1 MRYITLQRAM
11 VRSRRDKIWRWRCQW
26 CFISVVAVALV
37 LYNAAANIW
46 LLHPSC
52 AQSGPTSRPAPTA
65 PTAHS
70 PPPTEPPCEPCLEA
84 APSAAADDDP
94 IGRLDL
100 RLGRWDGSR
109 SYRLFDYATLGD
121 VYAEVSASRR
131 VCLATQSSIERLHE
145 LMRIAAHWSGPMSV
159 AVFVAG
165 DELRLLRAF
174 ATWLLRCRP
183 EIYGRLAL
191 HAATPA
197 ERPGTQGAAPSWA
210 RDCDAKPLPPAERR
224 ADTVAWRARH
234 PYPQNHLRNL
244 ARRNCHTPYVFLVDV
259 DIVPSRGMAEAL
271 DAFLARAPKCP
282 LCAYVVPTYE
292 LDKRVAEFPA
302 NKSEL
307 LRLSKNKLAIPFHRK
322 VFIYNQYASNF
333 SRWEAS
339 GGNESCE
346 THVSHDVTNFELL
359 YEPFYVATD
368 AVPAHDERFLGYG
381 FTRNTQVYEMFLIG
395 YQFRVLSPIFTIHWG
410 LQARRSRPLWREKQ
424 NEKNRKHFETFK
436 RELFARYRTD
446 PLHLLRRPPQ
456 RKA

>member
-1 MRYITLQRAM
+1 MILQ
-11 VRSRRDKIWRWRCQW
+11 WRWRCQW
-26 CFISVVAVALV
+26 CFISVIAVALV

-46 LLHPSC
+46 LLQPSC
-52 AQSGPTSRPAPTA
+52 AQLGPTSRPAPTA
-65 PTAHS
+65 PTANS
-70 PPPTEPPCEPCLEA
+70 PAPSEPACEPCLDT

-94 IGRLDL
+94 IARLDL

-109 SYRLFDYATLGD
+109 SYRLFDYATVGD
-121 VYAEVSASRR
+121 MYAEVSANRR

-174 ATWLLRCRP
+174 ATWLFRCQP
-183 EIYGRLAL
+183 EIYSRLVL
-191 HAATPA
+191 HVATPA
-197 ERPGTQGAAPSWA
+197 ERPGTQGTVPSWA
-210 RDCDAKPLPPAERR
+210 RDCDARPLPPAERR

-271 DAFLARAPKCP
+271 DTFLSKAPKCP

-333 SRWEAS
+333 SR
-339 GGNESCE
+339 
-346 THVSHDVTNFELL
+346 
-359 YEPFYVATD
+359 
-368 AVPAHDERFLGYG
+368 
-381 FTRNTQVYEMFLIG
+381 
-395 YQFRVLSPIFTIHWG
+395 
-410 LQARRSRPLWREKQ
+410 
-424 NEKNRKHFETFK
+424 
-436 RELFARYRTD
+436 
-446 PLHLLRRPPQ
+446 
-456 RKA
+456 

>member
-1 MRYITLQRAM
+1 MEYLLPTRPMAKL
-11 VRSRRDKIWRWRCQW
+11 RREKIWRWRCQW
-26 CFISVVAVALV
+26 SVVTITAIALV
-37 LYNAAANIW
+37 IYNAAANVW
-46 LLHPSC
+46 LL
-52 AQSGPTSRPAPTA
+52 RPQPCPVVST
-65 PTAHS
+65 
-70 PPPTEPPCEPCLEA
+70 PPLPTETLTCEPCIDTAPNA
-84 APSAAADDDP
+84 ALDDDP
-94 IGRLDL
+94 ISRLDL

-109 SYRLFDYATLGD
+109 SFRMFDYATVGD
-121 VYAEVSASRR
+121 MYAEISGNRR

-145 LMRIAAHWSGPMSV
+145 LLRIAAHWSGPISV

-174 ATWLLRCRP
+174 ATWLFRCQP
-183 EIYGRLAL
+183 EIYSRLAL

-197 ERPGTQGAAPSWA
+197 ERPGTHGNMPNWA
-210 RDCDAKPLPPAERR
+210 KNCEAMPLPPGERR

-244 ARRNCHTPYVFLVDV
+244 ARRNCQTPYVFLVDV
-259 DIVPSRGMAEAL
+259 DIVPSKGMAESL
-271 DAFLARAPKCP
+271 DKFLAKAPKCP

-292 LDKRVAEFPA
+292 LDRRVANFPT

-307 LRLSKNKLAIPFHRK
+307 LRLSRKKLAIPFHRK

-339 GGNESCE
+339 GGNESLD
-346 THVSHDVTNFELL
+346 THVSHNVTNFELL
-359 YEPFYVATD
+359 YEPFYVAPDT
-368 AVPAHDERFLGYG
+368 VPAHDERFLGYG

-436 RELFARYRTD
+436 RELFARYRRD
-446 PLHLLRRPPQ
+446 PLHLLRKPPQ
-456 RKA
+456 AKKT

>member
-1 MRYITLQRAM
+1 MGYMKLHRPMAKI
-11 VRSRRDKIWRWRCQW
+11 RRDKIWRWRCQW
-26 CFISVVAVALV
+26 SIVTITAVALII
-37 LYNAAANIW
+37 YNAAANVW
-46 LLHPSC
+46 LLHPPSC
-52 AQSGPTSRPAPTA
+52 PPHSTPPAA
-65 PTAHS
+65 
-70 PPPTEPPCEPCLEA
+70 EPATCEPCVDT
-84 APSAAADDDP
+84 APNSALDDDP
-94 IGRLDL
+94 IARLDL

-109 SYRLFDYATLGD
+109 SFRMFDYATVGD
-121 VYAEVSASRR
+121 MYAELSMNRR

-145 LMRIAAHWSGPMSV
+145 LLRIAVHWTGPISV

-174 ATWLLRCRP
+174 ATWLFRCQP
-183 EIYGRLAL
+183 EIYSRLAI
-191 HAATPA
+191 HVATSA
-197 ERPGTQGAAPSWA
+197 ERPGVQGTVPTWA
-210 RDCDAKPLPPAERR
+210 KDCEAKPLPPGERR

-259 DIVPSRGMAEAL
+259 DIVPSRGMSEAL
-271 DAFLARAPKCP
+271 DRFLATAPKCP

-292 LDKRVAEFPA
+292 LDRRVANFPA

-339 GGNESCE
+339 GGNESLE
-346 THVSHDVTNFELL
+346 THVSHNVTNFELL
-359 YEPFYVATD
+359 YEPFYVAPDT
-368 AVPAHDERFLGYG
+368 VPAHDERFLGYG

-410 LQARRSRPLWREKQ
+410 LQARRTRPLWREKQ

-436 RELFARYRTD
+436 RELFARYRRD
-446 PLHLLRRPPQ
+446 PLHLIRRPPQ
-456 RKA
+456 PGKKT